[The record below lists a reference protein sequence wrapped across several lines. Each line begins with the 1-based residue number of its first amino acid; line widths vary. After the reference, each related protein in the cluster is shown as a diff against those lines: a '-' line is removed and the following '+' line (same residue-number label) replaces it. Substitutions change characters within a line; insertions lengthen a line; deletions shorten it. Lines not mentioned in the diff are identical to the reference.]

1 MLQKRQVWLVA
12 VLIVLSGCAVLGVS
26 HYDDLFGPEQPRQR
40 LVEYR
45 QGGAHYIQQVKPILD
60 NRCVVCHGCYD
71 APCQL
76 KLSSPQGIDR
86 GLSKALVYDGTRILA
101 QPPTRLL
108 FDATT
113 TSQWRDK
120 GFTPVLNERVQ
131 TGYANLQGSVMYH
144 SLLLKQRTPFP
155 QQTVLNDAFDFSLD
169 RQQTCPTMDE
179 YEQYAQNNP
188 HAGMPYGLPALT
200 NQEYGK
206 LHTWLEQGA
215 QMSEVAVP
223 SKAVAQQVTK
233 WEQFLNQSGNKHQLA
248 ARYIYEHW
256 YLANIYFSEHG
267 GTDFFKLVRSKTP
280 PGEPIELIATVRP
293 FDDPKVDRVYYRLLH
308 ERSTILSKTHLP
320 LALDDKKL
328 ARLYTQ
334 FIGPNYS
341 VSELPSYAPKLAA
354 NPFKT
359 FADIPVKSRYQFML
373 DEAELIVKGFIKGP
387 VCRGQ
392 IALNVINDHFWVAFV
407 DPEKNA
413 SPAVEALLMQ
423 HDDDLLLPAAEQ
435 SNVLPLSSWAK
446 YAKHQSD
453 YLEAKTQLSEQIFNQ
468 GGKLDLALIWQGDGH
483 NPNAALTIFRHF
495 NSATVVKGFVG
506 QQPKTAWVLDYA
518 LFERIHYLLVAGFD
532 VYGNIGHQLITR
544 LYMDFLRL
552 EGEQNF
558 LNLLPRSHR
567 QQIKQHWYR
576 KSHLSL
582 SEFINRKSLLGAPSH
597 INYQSDDPQ
606 RELYDKLAEYLAPV
620 MHREYDHL
628 AVPSTLRVLNDLP
641 NAAVATLPQVSF
653 VLANDEQGELKGYT
667 LLRHNAHFNI
677 SSLLNEEGQ
686 RAYAEDYVTVL
697 PGFVGDYP
705 EAIWYLPN
713 EAHADAFA
721 SGLRQVS
728 DEASYQALKAQ
739 FGIRR
744 THPQFWQY
752 SDLLH
757 QTAKQTRGV
766 EFGLFDYNRLEN
778 R

>member
-1 MLQKRQVWLVA
+1 MPQKRFIWLVSI
-12 VLIVLSGCAVLGVS
+12 LILLSGCAVLGVS
-26 HYDDLFGPEQPRQR
+26 HYDDLFGPEQSRER
-40 LVEYR
+40 VVSYS
-45 QGGAHYIQQVKPILD
+45 QGGAKYLQQVKPVLD
-60 NRCVVCHGCYD
+60 SRCVVCHGCYD

-86 GLSKALVYDGTRILA
+86 GLSKTLVYDGTRLLA
-101 QPPTRLL
+101 ESPTRLL

-113 TSQWRDK
+113 TAQWRDK
-120 GFTPVLNERVQ
+120 GFSPVLNERVQ
-131 TGYANLQGSVMYH
+131 TEYANLHGGVMYQ
-144 SLLLKQRTPFP
+144 SLLLKQRNSFP
-155 QQTVLNDAFDFSLD
+155 EQAILGNEFEFSLD
-169 RQQTCPTMDE
+169 RAQSCPTRDE
-179 YEQYAQNNP
+179 YDDYAKTNP
-188 HAGMPYGLPALT
+188 HGGMPYGLPALT
-200 NQEYGK
+200 NHEFAQ
-206 LHTWLEQGA
+206 LQNWLQQGA
-215 QMSEVAVP
+215 QMGEIAPP
-223 SKAVAQQVTK
+223 SQEIQKQVDK
-233 WEQFLNQSGNKHQLA
+233 WEQFLNQPGNKPQLA

-256 YLANIYFSEHG
+256 YLANIYFTKYSQD
-267 GTDFFKLVRSKTP
+267 TFFKLVRSKTP
-280 PGEPIELIATVRP
+280 PGTPIELIATVRP
-293 FDDPKVDRVYYRLLH
+293 FDDPKVPRVYYRLMH
-308 ERSTILSKTHLP
+308 ERSTLLSKTHLP
-320 LALDDKKL
+320 LALDDHKMG
-328 ARLYTQ
+328 RLYSQ
-334 FIGPNYS
+334 FLGDDYEVND
-341 VSELPSYAPKLAA
+341 LPGYAPKLAA

-359 FADIPVKSRYQFML
+359 FAVIPVKSRYQFML

-407 DPEKNA
+407 DPDKNA
-413 SPAVEALLMQ
+413 NPAVEALLVE

-446 YAKHQSD
+446 YAKRQND
-453 YLEAKTQLSEQIFNQ
+453 YLKAKTELSNQIFNH
-468 GGKLDLALIWQGDGH
+468 GGKLDLDLIWQGDGH

-552 EGEQNF
+552 EGEQNY
-558 LNLLPRSHR
+558 LNLLPKSHR
-567 QQIKQHWYR
+567 QEIKKYWYR
-576 KSHLSL
+576 QSHLSL
-582 SEFINRKSLLGAPSH
+582 SEFINRKSLLGAESLVE
-597 INYQSDDPQ
+597 YQTDDPQ
-606 RELYDKLAEYLAPV
+606 SELYLKISERLSDVL
-620 MHREYDHL
+620 HQEYDYH
-628 AVPSTLRVLNDLP
+628 AVPDGLKQLNRLP
-641 NAAVATLPQVSF
+641 IAAVKTLPQVTF
-653 VLANDEQGELKGYT
+653 ILARNEQGSHQAYT

-677 SSLLNEEGQ
+677 SSLLNESGQ
-686 RAYAEDYVTVL
+686 RAYEEDYVTVI

-713 EAHADAFA
+713 QAHVEAFTAGFA
-721 SGLRQVS
+721 QVV
-728 DEASYQALKAQ
+728 DETSYRALKAQ

-757 QTAKQTRGV
+757 DVARRYRGV

>member
-1 MLQKRQVWLVA
+1 MPQKRLIWLVSI
-12 VLIVLSGCAVLGVS
+12 LILLSGCAVLGVS
-26 HYDDLFGPEQPRQR
+26 HYDDLFGPEQPRAR
-40 LVEYR
+40 VVSYS
-45 QGGAHYIQQVKPILD
+45 QGGAKYLQQVKPVLD

-86 GLSKALVYDGTRILA
+86 GLSKTLVYDGTRLLA
-101 QPPTRLL
+101 ESPTRLL

-113 TSQWRDK
+113 TAQWREK
-120 GFTPVLNERVQ
+120 GFSAVLNERVQ
-131 TGYANLQGSVMYH
+131 TEYANLYGGVMYQ
-144 SLLLKQRTPFP
+144 SLLLKQRNSFP
-155 QQTVLNDAFDFSLD
+155 EQAILGNEFDFSLD
-169 RQQTCPTMDE
+169 RTQSCPTRDE
-179 YEQYAQNNP
+179 YDDYARANP
-188 HAGMPYGLPALT
+188 HGGMPYGLPALT
-200 NQEYGK
+200 SHEFAQLQN
-206 LHTWLEQGA
+206 WLEQGA
-215 QMSEVAVP
+215 QMGEIAPP
-223 SKAVAQQVTK
+223 SKEIQKQVDK
-233 WEQFLNQSGNKHQLA
+233 WEQFLNQSGNKPQLA

-256 YLANIYFSEHG
+256 YLANIYFAKYSHN
-267 GTDFFKLVRSKTP
+267 TFFKLVRSKTP
-280 PGEPIELIATVRP
+280 PGTPIELIATVRP
-293 FDDPKVDRVYYRLLH
+293 FDDPKVPRVYYRLMH
-308 ERSTILSKTHLP
+308 ERSTLLSKTHLP
-320 LALDDKKL
+320 LALDDHKMS
-328 ARLYTQ
+328 RLYSQ
-334 FIGPNYS
+334 FLGSDYEVNA
-341 VSELPSYAPKLAA
+341 LPGYAPKLAA

-359 FADIPVKSRYQFML
+359 FAAIPVKSRYQFML

-407 DPEKNA
+407 DPDKNA
-413 SPAVEALLMQ
+413 NPAVEALLVE
-423 HDDDLLLPAAEQ
+423 HDDDLILPAAEQ

-446 YAKHQSD
+446 YAKRQSD
-453 YLEAKTQLSEQIFNQ
+453 YLKAKTELSNQIFNH
-468 GGKLDLALIWQGDGH
+468 GGKLDLDLIWQGDGH

-552 EGEQNF
+552 EGEQNY
-558 LNLLPRSHR
+558 LNLLPKSHR
-567 QQIKQHWYR
+567 QEIKKYWYR
-576 KSHLSL
+576 QSHLSL
-582 SEFINRKSLLGAPSH
+582 SEFINRKSLLGAESL
-597 INYQSDDPQ
+597 IEYQTDDPQ
-606 RELYDKLAEYLAPV
+606 SELYLKISERLSGVL
-620 MHREYDHL
+620 HQEYDYR
-628 AVPSTLRVLNDLP
+628 AVPEGLKQLNRLP
-641 NAAVATLPQVSF
+641 IAAVKTLPQVTF
-653 VLANDEQGELKGYT
+653 ILVRDEQGSHQAYT

-677 SSLLNEEGQ
+677 SSLLNESGQ
-686 RAYAEDYVTVL
+686 RAYEEDYVTVL

-713 EAHADAFA
+713 QAHVEAFTAGF
-721 SGLRQVS
+721 SQVV
-728 DEASYQALKAQ
+728 DEASYRALKAQ

-757 QTAKQTRGV
+757 DVARRYRGV